1 MKKLVSLTQREVIDF
16 SLESLYHNK
25 QVFIDMEMGM
35 GKTIT
40 TNREGVCTGFWRGRY
55 RCPGKYIIPRNTSN
69 ITSSYSR
76 SIVASKILIIYSLS
90 SIIIIE

>member
-40 TNREGVCTGFWRGRY
+40 VLELLKEVVGNDERRILYICPTGLVPQVF
-55 RCPGKYIIPRNTSN
+55 KVANE
-69 ITSSYSR
+69 SYPNL
-76 SIVASKILIIYSLS
+76 KIDFKSF
-90 SIIIIE
+90 